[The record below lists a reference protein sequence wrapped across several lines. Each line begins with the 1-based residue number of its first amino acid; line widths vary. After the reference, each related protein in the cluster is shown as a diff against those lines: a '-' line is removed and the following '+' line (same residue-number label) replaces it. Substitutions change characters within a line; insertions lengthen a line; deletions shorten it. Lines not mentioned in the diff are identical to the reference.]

1 MQTYPIQWILLLGIG
16 LSLILAVAVLK
27 NQLLGRL
34 FFICQF
40 MIGIVFV
47 LAPDLTSR
55 LARLLG
61 IGRGTDLIL
70 YLFIVFC
77 YLGGLSILAK
87 FRRLE
92 RNQTLLVRKLAL
104 ASAQSPQQQ
113 EVAVSNEDCRQ

>member
-1 MQTYPIQWILLLGIG
+1 MCMQTYPIQWILLGGIG
-16 LSLILAVAVLK
+16 LSLVLAVAVLK

-34 FFICQF
+34 FFISQF
-40 MIGIVFV
+40 VLGMVFV
-47 LAPDLTSR
+47 LVPDLSSR
-55 LARLLG
+55 LARLVG

-92 RNQTLLVRKLAL
+92 RNQTQLVRTLAID
-104 ASAQSPQQQ
+104 SAQVP
-113 EVAVSNEDCRQ
+113 AAKDGARGG

>member
-1 MQTYPIQWILLLGIG
+1 MQTYPIQWILLGGIG
-16 LSLILAVAVLK
+16 LSLVLAVAVLK

-40 MIGIVFV
+40 VLGMVFV
-47 LAPDLTSR
+47 LVPDLSSR
-55 LARLLG
+55 LARLVG

-92 RNQTLLVRKLAL
+92 RNQTLLVRKLAI
-104 ASAQSPQQQ
+104 ASVQVPPRKQVAGSFEGRQQ
-113 EVAVSNEDCRQ
+113 

>member
-113 EVAVSNEDCRQ
+113 SVAVSNEDCRQ

>member
-104 ASAQSPQQQ
+104 ASAQLPQQQ
-113 EVAVSNEDCRQ
+113 AVAVSNEDCRQ

>member
-1 MQTYPIQWILLLGIG
+1 MQTYPIQWILLGGIG
-16 LSLILAVAVLK
+16 LSLLLAVAVLK

-34 FFICQF
+34 FFISQF
-40 MIGIVFV
+40 LLGMVFV
-47 LAPDLTSR
+47 FVPDLSSR
-55 LARLLG
+55 LARLVG

-104 ASAQSPQQQ
+104 SSAQQPSRHLLAKSGEGRQQ
-113 EVAVSNEDCRQ
+113 

>member
-1 MQTYPIQWILLLGIG
+1 MQTYPIQWILLGGIG
-16 LSLILAVAVLK
+16 LSLMLAVVVLK

-34 FFICQF
+34 FFVCQF
-40 MIGIVFV
+40 LLGVVFV
-47 LAPDLTSR
+47 LVPDLSSR
-55 LARLLG
+55 LARLVG
-61 IGRGTDLIL
+61 IGRGTDLLL

-104 ASAQSPQQQ
+104 SSVQASQRPS
-113 EVAVSNEDCRQ
+113 VAGEDLRP

>member
-16 LSLILAVAVLK
+16 LSLMLAVAVLK

-34 FFICQF
+34 FFISQF

-61 IGRGTDLIL
+61 IGRGADLIL

-104 ASAQSPQQQ
+104 ASAQSPQRQL
-113 EVAVSNEDCRQ
+113 VTVSDEECRQ